1 MNFMCGSRCVRKQA
15 PPVPPLHPRAKEVVR
30 QADKRNLLL
39 AMALLSAD
47 QNRSNIMATTDD
59 SRAHLLALTKGFSTA
74 MLVTH
79 DPDHMLAAHPMHG
92 ARVDDNGDVY
102 FATRG

>member
-1 MNFMCGSRCVRKQA
+1 
-15 PPVPPLHPRAKEVVR
+15 
-30 QADKRNLLL
+30 
-39 AMALLSAD
+39 
-47 QNRSNIMATTDD
+47 MATTDD

-79 DPDHMLAAHPMHG
+79 DPDHMLAAHPMHI